1 MKLCFKRWI
10 KTPIVNVSNETYIG
24 KRNLSLLKLHKMH
37 ETILGTKRMARTL
50 KKQ

>member
-10 KTPIVNVSNETYIG
+10 KTPNVNVSNETTIE
-24 KRNLSLLKLHKMH
+24 KCVILLLKLHKNS
-37 ETILGTKRMARTL
+37 ETFLGTKRMVGIL